1 MAHKYDKY
9 DKKGL
14 IKRTIPYIMQNKIK
28 ILFCVISAVLIAILT
43 TITPRITKSIWMII
57 FLLRLVV
64 K

>member
-28 ILFCVISAVLIAILT
+28 ILFCVISA
-43 TITPRITKSIWMII
+43 
-57 FLLRLVV
+57 F
-64 K
+64 